1 MLYEPHL
8 VLDDQRKAH
17 VSRGRTGAVIGRVV
31 NYASRPEH
39 MLMSHVGH
47 PRCPKNVEEVL
58 TCDDNEV
65 RVINQVTLQPG

>member
-1 MLYEPHL
+1 
-8 VLDDQRKAH
+8 
-17 VSRGRTGAVIGRVV
+17 
-31 NYASRPEH
+31 